1 MYDTRMPAEHAAVPM
16 WACEDIYW
24 EDFEIGRQ
32 LRTTRRTI
40 TEGESLAFAGMVG
53 DFHPYGAD
61 QIFVEDEG
69 EFDRRIVGGVLI
81 FAIGTGM
88 VATNW
93 WQAFSYGYDRLRF
106 IKPVFFGDTIYT
118 IRTNIHKEPKY
129 EKRGL
134 TKARY
139 DVYKGEGQI
148 VLSCEHIQTVLYR
161 DPAAIEASRKSI
173 S

>member
-1 MYDTRMPAEHAAVPM
+1 M
-16 WACEDIYW
+16 
-24 EDFEIGRQ
+24 
-32 LRTTRRTI
+32 
-40 TEGESLAFAGMVG
+40 
-53 DFHPYGAD
+53 HPYGCD
-61 QIFVEDEG
+61 EIFAADEG
-69 EFDRRIVGGVLI
+69 IFGRRLVAGALI
-81 FAIGTGM
+81 FSVGIGM

-139 DVYKGEGQI
+139 DIYKGEGEI

-161 DPAAIEASRKSI
+161 DPEAIKVAVKAEK
-173 S
+173 